1 MVLSS
6 SNSWAFWHTN
16 RVAARLWLALTVA
29 MSAACGASPAATSKA
44 SADAGGAPTTDSA
57 EAADALDSL
66 DPPSDAPTTQTDA
79 HLAETESQ
87 LPPPPGLARQAYG
100 VWDRSGYQS
109 VADYPFSRGQG
120 YSQTWANVNPSKGT
134 YQWAELDAQLAFAD
148 AQNQSFS
155 VQISPIGG
163 AKGSSMP
170 AFLFAAGIPKVT
182 DGTYTYAF
190 YLDPV
195 YRELFAE
202 MVQALAHH
210 LRQELPPSLR
220 ARIAFVRC
228 DTGATGD
235 EGPYEEPSQVP
246 KDYQISDE
254 QWQQFRLWAFEVYR
268 HAFQDGPGQVTPLLF
283 QDIEKTA
290 YPVEWAWV
298 NKTVTGGFGAKY
310 GGMVRGHHLTGS
322 QQVAQAFKDA
332 AIGSAAA
339 SMFSRNEMDQ
349 TWSKPFFQLSLG
361 LNMYW
366 TAVEQLHAG
375 LSTWDVTK
383 SCLEQ
388 TTQAKLAPTFEFFN
402 QWAAD
407 TNPASAG
414 GGFCIFHQGLDSADV
429 DKFPVAEFGGGPAN
443 IGNKPRYTAICKA
456 YQAQGAQMD
465 DLSAATKGQVAQRD
479 SQAGFNDAGWQI
491 VPGNYERFIAQ
502 IEPEATSKALWRVN
516 GPLTQAS
523 HPYDRFARRFDHA
536 SGRDTMYFNVDDQ
549 LLPTPGQKLQL
560 AVDYLDKGTGQFA
573 LQYDAVGNP
582 QKTAATVTKTGSG
595 MWKRH
600 TVEVTDWACGNHGPK
615 GADLMLVNV
624 DADDDIFHGMEVNK
638 LVDVTVDVV
647 GKGKVTARTNA
658 VTYEPVV
665 GTFRQGQR
673 LELAASP
680 EPGWVFTGWQGALVG
695 NNPRP
700 FLFPGPKT
708 HVTATFAAKP

>member
-1 MVLSS
+1 MVFSS
-6 SNSWAFWHTN
+6 SWPWAYRLAN
-16 RVAARLWLALTVA
+16 RGAARLWLALALATTT
-29 MSAACGASPAATSKA
+29 ACGASPPTTSQA
-44 SADAGGAPTTDSA
+44 SADAGKAPTTDST
-57 EAADALDSL
+57 EAAD
-66 DPPSDAPTTQTDA
+66 TQDTGA
-79 HLAETESQ
+79 
-87 LPPPPGLARQAYG
+87 PPPPGLARQAYG
-100 VWDRSGYQS
+100 VWDRSGYQT
-109 VADYPFSRGQG
+109 VANYPFTRGQG

-148 AQNQSFS
+148 AQNQAFS

-170 AFLFAAGIPKVT
+170 AFLFAAGVPKVT

-190 YLDPV
+190 YLDPA
-195 YRELFAE
+195 YQGLFAE

-210 LRQELPPSLR
+210 LRQELSPSLQ

-246 KDYQISDE
+246 KDYQISPE

-268 HAFQDGPGQVTPLLF
+268 HAFQDGPGPVVPLLF

-298 NKTVTGGFGAKY
+298 NKTVSGGFGAKY

-332 AIGSAAA
+332 AIGGTAG
-339 SMFSRNEMDQ
+339 MFSRNEMDQ

-366 TAVEQLHAG
+366 AAVEQLHAG
-375 LSTWDVTK
+375 LSVWDVTK

-388 TTQAKLAPTFEFFN
+388 TTAAKLAPTFEFFN
-402 QWAAD
+402 LWAAD

-429 DKFPVAEFGGGPAN
+429 GSFPVDEFGGGQAS
-443 IGNKPRYTAICKA
+443 ISNKPRYTAICKA
-456 YQAQGAQMD
+456 YQVQGAQMD

-502 IEPEATSKALWRVN
+502 IEPDATSKALWRVN

-523 HPYDRFARRFDHA
+523 HPYDRFARRFDQT
-536 SGRDTMYFNVDDQ
+536 SGRNTMYFNVDDQ
-549 LLPTPGQKLQL
+549 LLATPGQKLQL

-582 QKTAATVTKTGSG
+582 QKTAVTVTKTGSG
-595 MWKRH
+595 TWKRQ
-600 TVEVTDWACGNHGPK
+600 TADVTDWACANSGPK

-624 DADDDIFHGMEVNK
+624 DAEDDIFHGIEVHK
-638 LVDVTVDVV
+638 LVDVAVDVV
-647 GKGKVTARTNA
+647 GKGKVTARSNA
-658 VTYEPVV
+658 VTYDPVV
-665 GTFRQGQR
+665 GAFRQGQR

-680 EPGWVFTGWQGALVG
+680 EPGWVFTGWQGALAG

-708 HVTATFAAKP
+708 HVTATFAVQP